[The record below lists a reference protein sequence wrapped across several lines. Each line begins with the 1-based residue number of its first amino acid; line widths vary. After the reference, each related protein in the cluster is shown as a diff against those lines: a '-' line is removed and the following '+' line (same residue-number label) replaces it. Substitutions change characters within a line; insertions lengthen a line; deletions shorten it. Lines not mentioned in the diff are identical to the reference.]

1 MERVHTKYPKLPLM
15 LCSGGGGRVDYG
27 SLRYFTEFWPSD
39 NTDGLERIFIQWN
52 YSYFFPAIAT
62 CNHITDWGKQSIKFR
77 TDVATMGK
85 MGYDIVV
92 SKLDEKELQ
101 FSQEA
106 LKTYDRL
113 KPVIW
118 QGDQYRL
125 ASPYEGDVA
134 SLLYVNEAKD
144 KAVWFSYLVSNRYSA
159 GSKGTIRLA
168 GLEPA
173 KTYSVREL
181 NVYPGTKSSINN
193 ATATYSG
200 NYLMTVGF
208 NPNVDARRA
217 SVVLEVAEAK

>member
-1 MERVHTKYPKLPLM
+1 M
-15 LCSGGGGRVDYG
+15 
-27 SLRYFTEFWPSD
+27 
-39 NTDGLERIFIQWN
+39 
-52 YSYFFPAIAT
+52 
-62 CNHITDWGKQSIKFR
+62 
-77 TDVATMGK
+77 MGK

-125 ASPYEGDVA
+125 ASPYEGDIA
-134 SLLYVNEAKD
+134 SLMYVNSNKD
-144 KAVWFSYLVSNRYSA
+144 KAVWFSYLVSSRYGA
-159 GSKGTIRLA
+159 GSKGTIKLA
-168 GLEPA
+168 GLDPT

-181 NVYPGTKSSINN
+181 NVYPGTKSSINAN

-200 NYLMTVGF
+200 NYLMTIGF
-208 NPNVDARRA
+208 NPNVDVRRA
-217 SVVLEVAEAK
+217 SVVLEVTEAK